1 MSSFQI
7 IGPYYESVAKKD
19 RSILDAVHK
28 VRPLEEETC
37 LEYKQICT
45 ESKPHFLMYCQGYST
60 LRRELHSH
68 DLDTVALYT
77 SLSNNEKFRYLFRAD
92 NKVTIR

>member
-7 IGPYYESVAKKD
+7 IGPYYERVAKKD

-28 VRPLEEETC
+28 VRPLEGETC

-45 ESKPHFLMYCQGYST
+45 ESKPHFLMYCST
-60 LRRELHSH
+60 LRRELHSNG
-68 DLDTVALYT
+68 LDTVALYT
-77 SLSNNEKFRYLFRAD
+77 SLSNNERFRYLFRAD